1 MTTEESRRGARRW
14 AGPGAGRDR
23 GSASLWVLASGLVV
37 LLLGVGAAHVGTAMI
52 ARHRALAAADLGAL
66 AGARSAYA
74 GETVACAHAARLVS
88 ANRARLVSCVLDGL
102 DVTVTAEVDLAG
114 PAGRVLTARAVSRA
128 GPIRATWAT

>member
-1 MTTEESRRGARRW
+1 VTA
-14 AGPGAGRDR
+14 AGRDR

-66 AGARSAYA
+66 AGAGSAYA
-74 GETVACAHAARLVS
+74 GESVACAHAARLVA
-88 ANRARLVSCVLDGL
+88 ANHARLVGCVLSGL